1 MEGNMIMKDTERI
14 VVKIGTTTIMRESRT
29 VNLRTLDNLARIL
42 SDIKGMGNEVILV
55 SSGAIA
61 VGTNKLG
68 FTERPAELR
77 MKQATAAV
85 GQLEL
90 MHLYDKLFAEYGQI
104 VGQILLTDED
114 VEIPERKENLIRT
127 FEALLELGVIPVVNE
142 HDSVSYAEIETGHNK
157 ILGDN
162 DTLSAIVAVLCQ
174 ADRLILLTD
183 TDKLYECDPRENPG
197 AKPVDVVY
205 EITDNLR
212 AMAGGSGS
220 SWGTGGMA
228 TKLIAGEIALK
239 NGIEMTITSG
249 QRLES
254 LYEILEGKSVGTRF
268 VPKKQRS

>member
-1 MEGNMIMKDTERI
+1 MKKKERI
-14 VVKIGTTTIMRESRT
+14 VVKIGTTTIMRENRC

-42 SDIKGMGNEVILV
+42 ADIKGMEKEIVLV

-68 FTERPAELR
+68 LSERPTELR
-77 MKQATAAV
+77 IKQAAAAV

-90 MHLYDKLFAEYGQI
+90 MHLYDKLFAEYGQT

-114 VEIPERKENLIRT
+114 VEIRERKENLIRT
-127 FEALLELGVIPVVNE
+127 FDALLELGVIPVVNE
-142 HDSVSYAEIETGHNK
+142 NDSVSYAEIETGHNK

-162 DTLSAIVAVLCQ
+162 DTLSAIVAVLCR

-183 TDKLYECDPRENPG
+183 IDKLYEKDPKTNPD

-205 EITDNLR
+205 EITDDLR
-212 AMAGGSGS
+212 LMAGGSGS
-220 SWGTGGMA
+220 IWGTGGML
-228 TKLIAGEIALK
+228 TKFSAGDIAIK

-249 QRLES
+249 SRLEC
-254 LYEILEGKSVGTRF
+254 LYEILEGKSIGTRF
-268 VPKKQRS
+268 VPKKQ